1 MSDTIYAPPEAE
13 IEVDAADSDQP
24 DYYVVAP
31 TKFLLLAILTLNAY
45 VIYWFYRNWRA
56 IKVRTRADMWPP
68 MRGLFYIFF
77 THSLFANV
85 NEYLTAKGKS
95 FDWQPSGLAT
105 LVVTVTILQ
114 NVLDRLAA
122 RSIGSPSTDIISTAL
137 VFAVPWLLLKAQR
150 AINFAC
156 DDPNGDGNSS
166 LTLANWIWMVLGGL
180 LWLLALFGL
189 YVIFFAPELLVE

>member
-1 MSDTIYAPPEAE
+1 
-13 IEVDAADSDQP
+13 
-24 DYYVVAP
+24 
-31 TKFLLLAILTLNAY
+31 
-45 VIYWFYRNWRA
+45 
-56 IKVRTRADMWPP
+56 
-68 MRGLFYIFF
+68 
-77 THSLFANV
+77 
-85 NEYLTAKGKS
+85 
-95 FDWQPSGLAT
+95 
-105 LVVTVTILQ
+105 VTILQ